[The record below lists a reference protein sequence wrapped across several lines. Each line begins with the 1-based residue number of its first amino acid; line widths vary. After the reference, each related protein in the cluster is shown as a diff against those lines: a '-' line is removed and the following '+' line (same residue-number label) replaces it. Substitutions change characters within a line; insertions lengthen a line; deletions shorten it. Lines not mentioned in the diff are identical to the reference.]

1 MDKIIYSV
9 VYNRKKCLNKKGM
22 ALVQVEAYLGRKKKY
37 FSTKVYLKP
46 EQWDSK
52 KFVVKN
58 HPNADALN
66 RLIYEF
72 MAMIEKKELELWQ
85 QGKRI
90 SLNLLKEALSTS
102 VNSTSFIPFFKQ
114 EIANSNLK
122 ESTKRNHLSTL
133 ALLNEFNKDVSF
145 SDLTFEFISSFECF
159 LQSKGY
165 HTNTIAKH
173 MKHLKRHINVAI
185 NKDYMEIQKYAF
197 RKYKI
202 KTIESKHTHLTPD
215 ELEKLEKLSLTGR
228 YAKYQKTLDAFLFC
242 CYAGMRYSDFV
253 NLSPDNIVEIHQEV
267 WLIYKSVK
275 TNTEVRLPLYLLFEG
290 KGLVILGKYQDHLQD
305 FFRLRD
311 NSNVN
316 KDLLI
321 IVRLAGLTKKISF
334 HTARHTNATL
344 LIYNGV
350 NITTVQKLLGHKSVK
365 TTQVYTNVMDMTIV
379 HDLEKNHS
387 LMFRPKKK

>member
-1 MDKIIYSV
+1 MNKIIYNL

-46 EQWDSK
+46 EQWDNK
-52 KFVVKN
+52 KLIVKN

-72 MAMIEKKELELWQ
+72 VATIEKKELELWQ

-90 SLNLLKEALSTS
+90 SLELLKNALTTQEN
-102 VNSTSFIPFFKQ
+102 NSSFISFFRQ
-114 EIANSNLK
+114 EVMNSSLK
-122 ESTKRNHLSTL
+122 DSTKRNHLSTL
-133 ALLNEFNKDVSF
+133 MLLQEFKKNITF
-145 SDLTFEFISSFECF
+145 SDLTFELISSFEYF
-159 LQSKGY
+159 LQLKGY

-173 MKHLKRHINVAI
+173 MKHLKRHVNIAI
-185 NKDYMEIQKYAF
+185 NKEYIEIQKYAF

-202 KTIESKHTHLTPD
+202 KTIENKHTHLVPE
-215 ELEKLEKLSLTGR
+215 ELERLENLILSGR
-228 YAKYQKTLDAFLFC
+228 YVKLQKSLDAFC
-242 CYAGMRYSDFV
+242 CYAGMRYSDFI
-253 NLSPDNIVEIHQEV
+253 NLSSENFVDINQET

-275 TNTEVRLPLYLLFEG
+275 TGTEVRLPLYLLFSG
-290 KGLVILGKYQDHLQD
+290 KGIAILNKYRDNLED
-305 FFRLRD
+305 FFHLRD

-316 KDLLI
+316 KDLI
-321 IVRLAGLTKKISF
+321 IITRLAGLSKRISF

-344 LIYNGV
+344 LIYNGI

-365 TTQVYTNVMDMTIV
+365 TTQVYTNVMDMTII
-379 HDLEKNHS
+379 HDLEK
-387 LMFRPKKK
+387 MK

>member
-1 MDKIIYSV
+1 M

-22 ALVQVEAYLGRKKKY
+22 ALVQVEAYLDRKKKY

-46 EQWDSK
+46 EQWDAK
-52 KFVVKN
+52 KLIVKN

-66 RLIYEF
+66 RLIYEY

-85 QGKRI
+85 QGRRI
-90 SLNLLKEALSTS
+90 TLDLLKETLNTS
-102 VNSTSFIPFFKQ
+102 ENSTSFIPFFRQ
-114 EIANSNLK
+114 EVANSNLK

-133 ALLNEFNKDVSF
+133 ALLHEFKKDVSF

-202 KTIESKHTHLTPD
+202 KTIENKHTHLAPD

-228 YAKYQKTLDAFLFC
+228 YIKYQKTLDAFLFC

-253 NLSPDNIVEIHQEV
+253 SLSPDNIVEIRQET

-275 TNTEVRLPLYLLFEG
+275 TSTEVRLPLYLLFEG
-290 KGLVILGKYQDHLQD
+290 KGLVILGKYHDNLQE
-305 FFRLRD
+305 FFHIRD

-321 IVRLAGLTKKISF
+321 IARLAGLTKKISF

-387 LMFRPKKK
+387 LILKPKKK

>member
-1 MDKIIYSV
+1 MNKIIYNL

-46 EQWDSK
+46 EQWDNK
-52 KFVVKN
+52 KLIVKN

-72 MAMIEKKELELWQ
+72 VATIEKKELELWQ

-90 SLNLLKEALSTS
+90 SLELLKNALTTQEN
-102 VNSTSFIPFFKQ
+102 NSSFISFFRQ
-114 EIANSNLK
+114 EVMNSSLK
-122 ESTKRNHLSTL
+122 DSTKRNHLSTL
-133 ALLNEFNKDVSF
+133 MLLQEFKKNITF
-145 SDLTFEFISSFECF
+145 SDLTFELISSFEYF
-159 LQSKGY
+159 LQLKGY

-173 MKHLKRHINVAI
+173 MKHLKRHVNIAI
-185 NKDYMEIQKYAF
+185 NKEYIEIQKYAF

-202 KTIESKHTHLTPD
+202 KTIENKHTHLVPE
-215 ELEKLEKLSLTGR
+215 ELERLENLILSGR
-228 YAKYQKTLDAFLFC
+228 YVKLQKSLDAFLFC
-242 CYAGMRYSDFV
+242 CYAGMRYSDFI
-253 NLSPDNIVEIHQEV
+253 NLSSENFVDINQET

-275 TNTEVRLPLYLLFEG
+275 TGTEVRLPLYLLFSG
-290 KGLVILGKYQDHLQD
+290 KGIAILNKYRDNLED
-305 FFRLRD
+305 FFHLRD

-316 KDLLI
+316 KDLI
-321 IVRLAGLTKKISF
+321 IITRLAGLSKRISF

-344 LIYNGV
+344 LIYNGI

-365 TTQVYTNVMDMTIV
+365 PTLVYTNVMDMTII
-379 HDLEKNHS
+379 HDLEK
-387 LMFRPKKK
+387 MK

>member
-1 MDKIIYSV
+1 MNKIIYNL

-46 EQWDSK
+46 EQWDNK
-52 KFVVKN
+52 KLIVKN

-72 MAMIEKKELELWQ
+72 VATIEKKELELWQ

-90 SLNLLKEALSTS
+90 SLELLKNALTTQEN
-102 VNSTSFIPFFKQ
+102 NSSFISFFRQ
-114 EIANSNLK
+114 EVMNSSLK
-122 ESTKRNHLSTL
+122 DSTKRNHLSTL
-133 ALLNEFNKDVSF
+133 MLLQEFKKNITF
-145 SDLTFEFISSFECF
+145 SDLTFELISSFEYF
-159 LQSKGY
+159 LQLKGY

-173 MKHLKRHINVAI
+173 MKHLKRHVNIAI
-185 NKDYMEIQKYAF
+185 NKEYIEIQKYAF

-202 KTIESKHTHLTPD
+202 KTIENKHTHLVPE
-215 ELEKLEKLSLTGR
+215 ELERLENLILSGR
-228 YAKYQKTLDAFLFC
+228 YVKLQKSLDAFLFC
-242 CYAGMRYSDFV
+242 CYAGMRYSDFI
-253 NLSPDNIVEIHQEV
+253 NLSSENFVDINQET

-275 TNTEVRLPLYLLFEG
+275 TGTEVRLPLYLLFSG
-290 KGLVILGKYQDHLQD
+290 KGIAILNKYRDNLED
-305 FFRLRD
+305 FFHLRD

-316 KDLLI
+316 KDLI
-321 IVRLAGLTKKISF
+321 IITRLAGLSKRISF

-344 LIYNGV
+344 LIYNGI

-365 TTQVYTNVMDMTIV
+365 TTQVYTKCNGYDYY
-379 HDLEKNHS
+379 S
-387 LMFRPKKK
+387 

>member
-1 MDKIIYSV
+1 MNKIIYNL

-46 EQWDSK
+46 EQWDNK
-52 KFVVKN
+52 KLIVKN

-72 MAMIEKKELELWQ
+72 VATIEKKELELWQ

-90 SLNLLKEALSTS
+90 SLELLKNALTTQEN
-102 VNSTSFIPFFKQ
+102 NSSFISFFRQ
-114 EIANSNLK
+114 EVMNSSLK
-122 ESTKRNHLSTL
+122 DSTKRNHLSTL
-133 ALLNEFNKDVSF
+133 MLLQEFKKNITF
-145 SDLTFEFISSFECF
+145 SDLTFELISSFEYF
-159 LQSKGY
+159 LQLKGY

-173 MKHLKRHINVAI
+173 MKHLKRHVNIAI
-185 NKDYMEIQKYAF
+185 NKEYIEIQKYAF

-202 KTIESKHTHLTPD
+202 KTIENKHTHLVPE
-215 ELEKLEKLSLTGR
+215 ELERLENLILSGR
-228 YAKYQKTLDAFLFC
+228 YVKLQKSLDAFLFC
-242 CYAGMRYSDFV
+242 CYAGMRYSDFI
-253 NLSPDNIVEIHQEV
+253 NLSSENFVDINQET

-275 TNTEVRLPLYLLFEG
+275 TGTEVRLPLYLLFSG
-290 KGLVILGKYQDHLQD
+290 KGIAILNKYRDNLED
-305 FFRLRD
+305 FFHLRD

-316 KDLLI
+316 KDLI
-321 IVRLAGLTKKISF
+321 IITRLAGLSKRISF

-344 LIYNGV
+344 LIYNGI

-365 TTQVYTNVMDMTIV
+365 TTQVYTNVMDMTII
-379 HDLEKNHS
+379 HDLDK
-387 LMFRPKKK
+387 MK

>member
-1 MDKIIYSV
+1 MNKIIYNL

-46 EQWDSK
+46 EQWDNK
-52 KFVVKN
+52 KLIVKN

-72 MAMIEKKELELWQ
+72 VATIEKKELELWQ

-90 SLNLLKEALSTS
+90 SLELLKNALTTQEN
-102 VNSTSFIPFFKQ
+102 NSSFISFFRQ
-114 EIANSNLK
+114 EVMNSSLK
-122 ESTKRNHLSTL
+122 DSTKRNHLSTL
-133 ALLNEFNKDVSF
+133 MLLQEFKKNITF
-145 SDLTFEFISSFECF
+145 SDLTFELISSFEYF
-159 LQSKGY
+159 LQLKGY

-173 MKHLKRHINVAI
+173 MKHLKRHVNIAI
-185 NKDYMEIQKYAF
+185 NKEYIEIQKYAF

-202 KTIESKHTHLTPD
+202 KTIENKHTHLVPE
-215 ELEKLEKLSLTGR
+215 ELERLENLILSGR
-228 YAKYQKTLDAFLFC
+228 YVKLQKSLDAFLFC
-242 CYAGMRYSDFV
+242 CYAGMRYSDFID
-253 NLSPDNIVEIHQEV
+253 LSSENFVDINQET

-275 TNTEVRLPLYLLFEG
+275 TGTEVRLPLYLLFSG
-290 KGLVILGKYQDHLQD
+290 KGIAILNKYRDNLED
-305 FFRLRD
+305 FFHLRD

-316 KDLLI
+316 KDLI
-321 IVRLAGLTKKISF
+321 IITRLAGLSKRISF

-344 LIYNGV
+344 LIYNGI

-365 TTQVYTNVMDMTIV
+365 TTQVYTNVMDMTII
-379 HDLEKNHS
+379 HDLEK
-387 LMFRPKKK
+387 MK

>member
-1 MDKIIYSV
+1 MNKIIYNL

-46 EQWDSK
+46 EQWDNK
-52 KFVVKN
+52 KLIVKN

-72 MAMIEKKELELWQ
+72 VATIEKKELELWQ

-90 SLNLLKEALSTS
+90 SLELLKNALTTQEN
-102 VNSTSFIPFFKQ
+102 NSSFISFFRQ
-114 EIANSNLK
+114 EVMNSSLK
-122 ESTKRNHLSTL
+122 DSTKRNHLSTL
-133 ALLNEFNKDVSF
+133 MLLQEFKKNITF
-145 SDLTFEFISSFECF
+145 SDLTFELISSFEYF
-159 LQSKGY
+159 LQLKGY

-173 MKHLKRHINVAI
+173 MKHLKRHVNIAI
-185 NKDYMEIQKYAF
+185 NKEYIEIQKYAF

-202 KTIESKHTHLTPD
+202 KTIENKHTHLVPE
-215 ELEKLEKLSLTGR
+215 ELERLENLILSGR
-228 YAKYQKTLDAFLFC
+228 YVKLQKSLDAFLFC
-242 CYAGMRYSDFV
+242 CYAGMRYSDFI
-253 NLSPDNIVEIHQEV
+253 NLSSENFVDINQET

-275 TNTEVRLPLYLLFEG
+275 TGTEVRLPLYLLFSG
-290 KGLVILGKYQDHLQD
+290 KGIAILNKYRDNLED
-305 FFRLRD
+305 FFHLRD

-316 KDLLI
+316 KDLI
-321 IVRLAGLTKKISF
+321 IITRLAGLSKRISF

-344 LIYNGV
+344 LIYNGI

-365 TTQVYTNVMDMTIV
+365 TTQVYTNVTI
-379 HDLEKNHS
+379 L
-387 LMFRPKKK
+387 R